1 MTALDIANSEVS
13 DADLNLTRLYADWFS
28 LTHSLTCLQILTQ
41 ILSIRKGELSLVQ
54 EKARIAAARDQIAIY
69 LEEMMNNDAIEHQEN
84 ALHAEIENVVPF
96 CTHPHS

>member
-1 MTALDIANSEVS
+1 M
-13 DADLNLTRLYADWFS
+13 
-28 LTHSLTCLQILTQ
+28 
-41 ILSIRKGELSLVQ
+41 Q

-69 LEEMMNNDAIEHQEN
+69 LEEMTNNDAIEHQEN